1 MAASQAA
8 LLSHTEKP
16 ASSDASHVNPF
27 IQLDKLPSNM
37 VQAKDSE
44 LYKPVLMESYTS
56 PGASYPAL
64 VFWFE
69 LLVVALKFKSS
80 TTNHFLVHFLCFEV
94 AILITHESKGKCE
107 LQIQTFREF
116 SARTSYSKK

>member
-1 MAASQAA
+1 MIEPDSIVYAS
-8 LLSHTEKP
+8 
-16 ASSDASHVNPF
+16 
-27 IQLDKLPSNM
+27 
-37 VQAKDSE
+37 
-44 LYKPVLMESYTS
+44 
-56 PGASYPAL
+56 GASYPAG

-80 TTNHFLVHFLCFEV
+80 LTNHFLVHFLCFEV
-94 AILITHESKGKCE
+94 AVLITHQSKGKCE